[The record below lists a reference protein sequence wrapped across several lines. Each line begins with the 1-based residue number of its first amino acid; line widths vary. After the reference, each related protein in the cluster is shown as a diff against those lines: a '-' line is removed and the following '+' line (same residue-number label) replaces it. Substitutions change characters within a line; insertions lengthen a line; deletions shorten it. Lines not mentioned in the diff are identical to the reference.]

1 MTRSFPPTVAATQ
14 IQSQKSSVGRPDRG
28 KKRKLQGWRFGLA
41 MSTSAATF
49 VLVMNVLVVIVAASN
64 SKIEDGIGTLH
75 TGKCSAVNKWNTAL
89 HVLINAISSV
99 LLSASNYAMQCLT
112 SPTRNECN
120 DAHARGDWLDI
131 GVAGVRNLT
140 RISRRRRILW
150 VLLAASSI
158 PIHLLFNSAVF
169 KTLDSNNYDFFIV
182 REDFLEGAQIA
193 SHLDNTTYSPESGT
207 YVNTLGLAT
216 SAQQRYLEDTS
227 LYEYLSPQECISNY
241 GVSFVSGYSNLFL
254 ITKNTSA
261 DVNLF
266 HAQRVWHHAP
276 RVPEESSYTGGL
288 LAEYNVW

>member
-1 MTRSFPPTVAATQ
+1 MTCSLPQTVAATQ
-14 IQSQKSSVGRPDRG
+14 IQSQKSSVERPDRG

-49 VLVMNVLVVIVAASN
+49 VLVTNVLVVIVAAST
-64 SKIEDGIGTLH
+64 SKIENGIGTLH
-75 TGKCSAVNKWNTAL
+75 TGNCSIVNKWNIAL

-120 DAHARGDWLDI
+120 DAHVRGDWLDI

-150 VLLAASSI
+150 ILLAGSSI

-169 KTLDSNNYDFFIV
+169 KTLDANEYVYLVVN
-182 REDFLEGAQIA
+182 EDFLKGAQIA
-193 SHLDNTTYSPESGT
+193 SHLSPDDITYSPEPGT
-207 YVNTLGLAT
+207 YVNTSDLAM
-216 SAQQRYLEDTS
+216 SAQQRYLDDTS
-227 LYEYLSPQECISNY
+227 SYEHLSPQECISNY
-241 GVSFVSGYSNLFL
+241 GGAFVSGHSNLFL
-254 ITKNTSA
+254 VTKNTSA

-266 HAQRVWHHAP
+266 DANSIRYSS
-276 RVPEESSYTGGL
+276 SSYSYGGPL
-288 LAEYNVW
+288 FKSTNIW